1 MQTQGG
7 LENLRHALMQTRD
20 VVTGL
25 HKFQEFCQ
33 PPPPLP
39 LLQVDDATCSYN
51 PAYLLSSELTYIL

>member
-1 MQTQGG
+1 
-7 LENLRHALMQTRD
+7 MQTRD
-20 VVTGL
+20 VVKGL

-33 PPPPLP
+33 PLPPLP